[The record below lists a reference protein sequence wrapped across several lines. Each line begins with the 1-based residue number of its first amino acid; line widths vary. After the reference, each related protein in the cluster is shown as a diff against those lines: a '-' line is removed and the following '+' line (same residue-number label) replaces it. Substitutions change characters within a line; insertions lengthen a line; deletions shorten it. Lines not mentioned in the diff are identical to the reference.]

1 LKRLFFKRRPFFTA
15 MKTIKYIRFLLYPIA
30 LLYGLIVRA
39 RNCMFNIG
47 ILTSETFSLPII
59 SVGNITV
66 GGTGKTPLTEFIIK
80 MLKEDYQLA
89 LLSRGYKRL
98 TKGLV
103 LANAQSTAAEI
114 GDEPKQILDKFAD
127 ITVAVSERRVLGV
140 NALLA
145 MYKKPDVIVM
155 DDAYQHRYVTPG
167 LSILVVDY
175 NRPLWRDLM
184 LPAGEL
190 REPMSGKKRADI
202 ILFSKCPKQLS
213 VDKQSHFIRK
223 IKPLP
228 HQEIYFSTIAY
239 QKPRLLFDGEQS
251 EINLTEA
258 NILLVTGIA
267 NPAAF
272 EQHVANMA
280 NHVQCLRYPDHYQFS
295 AKDIVQIGHRFNQL
309 QGKAKFIVTTEKDA
323 VRLKHIIERDSALAE
338 YIYYIPIQIEILNDK
353 QQEFIKKIK
362 SYVEQDK

>member
-1 LKRLFFKRRPFFTA
+1 

-39 RNCMFNIG
+39 RNYMFNIG
-47 ILTSETFSLPII
+47 ILKSEHFSIPII

-66 GGTGKTPLTEFIIK
+66 GGTGKTPLTEFLIK
-80 MLKEDYQLA
+80 ILKEDYQVA

-103 LANAQSTAAEI
+103 VANAQSTAFEI

-127 ITVAVSERRVLGV
+127 ITVAVSEKRVLGI
-140 NALLA
+140 NGLLA
-145 MYKKPDVIVM
+145 LPKTIDVIVM
-155 DDAYQHRYVTPG
+155 DDAYQHRYVKPG

-190 REPMSGKKRADI
+190 REPMNGKKRADI
-202 ILFSKCPKQLS
+202 ILFSKCPKQIS
-213 VDKQSHFIRK
+213 TDKQCEFIRK
-223 IKPLP
+223 INPLP
-228 HQEIYFSTIAY
+228 HQQVYFSSIAY
-239 QKPRLLFDGEQS
+239 QNPRLLFDGQQS

-258 NILLVTGIA
+258 SVLVVTGIA
-267 NPAAF
+267 NPTPF
-272 EQHVANMA
+272 VKHLMGMA
-280 NHVQCLRYPDHYQFS
+280 KDLQSMHYPDHYQFTP
-295 AKDIVQIGHRFNQL
+295 KDIAQITKRLNEL
-309 QGKAKFIVTTEKDA
+309 QGNNKFIVTTEKDA
-323 VRLKHIIERDSALAE
+323 VRLKQILTENAELKRHIC
-338 YIYYIPIQIEILNDK
+338 YIPIQIEILNDK

-362 SYVEQDK
+362 SYVDEDKRNS

>member
-1 LKRLFFKRRPFFTA
+1 
-15 MKTIKYIRFLLYPIA
+15 MKTIKYIRFLLFPIA

-47 ILTSETFSLPII
+47 LLKSESFSVPII

-80 MLKEDYQLA
+80 ILKEDYQVA

-103 LANAQSTAAEI
+103 VANAQSTAAEI

-127 ITVAVSERRVLGV
+127 ITVAVSEKRIIGV
-140 NALLA
+140 NGLLA
-145 MYKKPDVIVM
+145 LDKTPDVIVM
-155 DDAYQHRYVTPG
+155 DDAYQHRYVKAW

-213 VDKQSHFIRK
+213 ADTQSHFIRK
-223 IKPLP
+223 IKPLS
-228 HQEIYFSTIAY
+228 HQHVYFSAIAY
-239 QKPRLLFDGEQS
+239 QKPCLLFDGLQRD
-251 EINLTEA
+251 INLAEA
-258 NILLVTGIA
+258 HVLLVTGIA
-267 NPAAF
+267 NPAPF
-272 EQHVANMA
+272 EKHIISIAKA
-280 NHVQCLRYPDHYQFS
+280 VQSISYPDHYQFTVKDVAQI
-295 AKDIVQIGHRFNQL
+295 AKRL
-309 QGKAKFIVTTEKDA
+309 KELEGKAKFIVTTEKDA
-323 VRLKHIIERDSALAE
+323 VRLRQIIEKESELAG
-338 YIYYIPIQIEILNDK
+338 YICYIPIQIEILNDK
-353 QQEFIKKIK
+353 QQEFTKKIK
-362 SYVEQDK
+362 SYVEEDKRNS